1 MQGLLEP
8 ISVLGLLDMFAWC
21 FGDPRGLRSSRLWDV
36 DKFKVPRASSVLL
49 TPNSSAQEA
58 LDIVAGPRMPIRTS
72 GLWLRLSGEG
82 LSIQRNINGRLW
94 PNAGE
99 PNPKRR
105 KSLSVM

>member
-8 ISVLGLLDMFAWC
+8 ISFLRLLDMFAWC

-82 LSIQRNINGRLW
+82 LRSSGTSMEDCGQMLENQTRS
-94 PNAGE
+94 AA
-99 PNPKRR
+99 KV
-105 KSLSVM
+105 SL